1 MDTSTDGTLTVK
13 ADSAVIREI
22 SGDLTLKQVE
32 TKKDFVLDADGSVY
46 DGNGNLADKAA
57 DAKADVD
64 KAQVKKDAAETDERV
79 HEELILPPLR
89 DKKDQAEFAESEAE
103 KAKDEAQNKSAEL

>member
-1 MDTSTDGTLTVK
+1 MYTT
-13 ADSAVIREI
+13 
-22 SGDLTLKQVE
+22 E
-32 TKKDFVLDADGSVY
+32 TETRR
-46 DGNGNLADKAA
+46 DKAA

-89 DKKDQAEFAESEAE
+89 DKKDQAESAESEAE
-103 KAKDEAQNKSAEL
+103 KAKMKRRISLLNWNRKSGIWKIFRKTVRK